1 MNASDAPNFAGSLD
15 AMHEALKTMSDIEF
29 ETYYDELRIRN
40 RLRPTESAVIAFLR
54 EARCQAEAFLRV
66 KGAWKE

>member
-1 MNASDAPNFAGSLD
+1 
-15 AMHEALKTMSDIEF
+15 MSDIEF

-40 RLRPTESAVIAFLR
+40 VPGFDPRKSAVICFPR
-54 EARCQAEAFLRV
+54 EARCQAEAFLRL